1 MGIEERWAIIER
13 RRGLALILA
22 ARPRGV
28 MIRELARRA
37 RIPRE
42 TARDCLEELVFLGRA
57 CKRTGKAPRKRSP
70 GRPPVVFHAVVES
83 L

>member
-1 MGIEERWAIIER
+1 MGIDKQYAIIKR
-13 RRGLALILA
+13 RRDLALNMA

-42 TARDCLEELVFLGRA
+42 TARDCLEELAFLGRVR
-57 CKRTGKAPRKRSP
+57 KRTGKAPRKRSP
-70 GRPPVVFHAVVES
+70 GRPPVVFHLIAKVE
-83 L
+83 